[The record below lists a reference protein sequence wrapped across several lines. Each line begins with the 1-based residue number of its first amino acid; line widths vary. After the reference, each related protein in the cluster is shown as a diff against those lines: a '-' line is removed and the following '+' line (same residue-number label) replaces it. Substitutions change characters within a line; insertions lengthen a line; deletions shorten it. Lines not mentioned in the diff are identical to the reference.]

1 MRLFLHSFFPYLVA
15 WLLRRD
21 YNINPISVNSIIIFN
36 SEHACGGRDLGGV
49 MAGDISQKRKYLIPE
64 ALAVGKRTTQKH
76 VPGMYNGVHVATGL
90 TTWQVQNMRPY

>member
-1 MRLFLHSFFPYLVA
+1 MHAGGGILAGLWPATFHKSA
-15 WLLRRD
+15 
-21 YNINPISVNSIIIFN
+21 SI
-36 SEHACGGRDLGGV
+36 
-49 MAGDISQKRKYLIPE
+49 YIPE